1 MSKDILVI
9 PDQHAHPDHDNDRAD
24 WLGQYIK
31 DTKPEI
37 VINMG
42 DAADMPS
49 LSAYDKGKA
58 SFHGRNYEADI
69 NSHLDFQERMWAPIR
84 SSKRKMPYRV
94 VLIGNHEQRLK
105 KVLEYQPELAG
116 ERYGV
121 SFRNFD
127 FGSYYNET
135 VPYEGQ
141 TPGVYACEGINFAH
155 FAIGGIMGRPI
166 SGEHH
171 AYSLITKHYVPFV
184 VAHSHTFDSSIRFD
198 ASGKPIR
205 GLVCGVYQDY
215 ESTWAGASN
224 RLWWRGVVHLRNV
237 ENGSFDYETIGI
249 GALRRE
255 YGS

>member
-135 VPYEGQ
+135 V
-141 TPGVYACEGINFAH
+141 
-155 FAIGGIMGRPI
+155 
-166 SGEHH
+166 
-171 AYSLITKHYVPFV
+171 SL
-184 VAHSHTFDSSIRFD
+184 
-198 ASGKPIR
+198 
-205 GLVCGVYQDY
+205 
-215 ESTWAGASN
+215 
-224 RLWWRGVVHLRNV
+224 
-237 ENGSFDYETIGI
+237 
-249 GALRRE
+249 
-255 YGS
+255 